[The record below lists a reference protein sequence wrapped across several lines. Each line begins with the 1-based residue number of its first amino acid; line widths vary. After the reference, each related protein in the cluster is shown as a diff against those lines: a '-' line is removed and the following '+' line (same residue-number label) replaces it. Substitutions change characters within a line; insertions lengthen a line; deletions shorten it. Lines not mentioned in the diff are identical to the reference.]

1 MESLHLHPKSVS
13 GACAASRAPTPH
25 AGRAATNR
33 VAPQLPWLPNH
44 AVTHRACGK
53 PGAIPSPMMSR
64 GPGHD
69 SPSRPRHSS
78 GHARRRGL
86 PCQDNRLR
94 VPVTGDL
101 CNAH

>member
-44 AVTHRACGK
+44 AVTHRASGK

-69 SPSRPRHSS
+69 SPS
-78 GHARRRGL
+78 
-86 PCQDNRLR
+86 
-94 VPVTGDL
+94 
-101 CNAH
+101 